1 MTPHD
6 NEEVIRRTFEAIN
19 RGDLDALEAVLAD
32 DVVEHEEFPGL
43 EPNKDGI
50 LRFFNHLRSAFPDL
64 EMTAHHMLTDG
75 DLVAVRGTMKGTHQG
90 EFVDIPATGNRV
102 EVPFADFFRL
112 EGGKVAEHW
121 GVTDTH
127 VMMVQLGVLEE

>member
-1 MTPHD
+1 MTPPD
-6 NEEVIRRTFEAIN
+6 NKDVIRRTFEAIS
-19 RGDLDALEAVLAD
+19 RGDLDTLEDVIAD

-43 EPNKDGI
+43 EPNKDGVI
-50 LRFFNHLRSAFPDL
+50 RFFNYLRSAFSDL
-64 EMTAHHMLTDG
+64 EMSAHDMLADG
-75 DLVAVRGTMKGTHQG
+75 DLVAVRGTMTGTHQG
-90 EFVDIPATGNRV
+90 EFMDIPATGNRV

-127 VMMVQLGVLEE
+127 VMMAQLGVLEE